1 MTSQLSEMFSLQG
14 KIALITGSTRGIG
27 EELARGFAE
36 AGAKVWVHGRD
47 EASGHALAGELGG
60 RFVKADLS
68 RSEGVRA
75 LADTLIA
82 AESRL
87 DVLVN
92 NAGLE
97 IIMSLDQLDMFAFDL
112 IWQVNVR
119 AAVELTRR
127 LLPLLERSSAG
138 SIINIT
144 SIHQSVPYPNNAA
157 YSMSK
162 AALAMFTKV
171 AALELAP
178 RNIRVNNFAPGA
190 VETDINRDVLDAIGR
205 DKFQE
210 WIPLGRVAMT
220 REMIGPA
227 LFLASN
233 ASSYVT
239 GATLYVDGGYRQNLV
254 RYRPEG

>member
-1 MTSQLSEMFSLQG
+1 MILQPSKLFSLEG

-27 EELARGFAE
+27 EALARGFAA
-36 AGAKVWVHGRD
+36 AGAKVWVHGR
-47 EASGHALAGELGG
+47 EESIGRQLAEELGG
-60 RFVKADLS
+60 HFIEADLS
-68 RSEGVRA
+68 RSEEVRTV
-75 LADTLIA
+75 ADTLIA

-87 DVLVN
+87 DILVN

-97 IIMSLDQLDMFAFDL
+97 IVMPLEEMDMFAFDL

-119 AAVELTRR
+119 AAVELVRL

-144 SIHQSVPYPNNAA
+144 SIHDTVPYPNNAA

-171 AALELAP
+171 VALELAP
-178 RNIRVNNFAPGA
+178 RAIRVNNFAPGA
-190 VETDINRDVLDAIGR
+190 VETEINRDVLDAIGR
-205 DKFQE
+205 DKFRE
-210 WIPLGRVAMT
+210 WIPLGRVAT
-220 REMIGPA
+220 THEMIGPA
-227 LFLASN
+227 LFLASD

-239 GATLYVDGGYRQNLV
+239 GATLYVDGGYQQNLV
-254 RYRPEG
+254 RYRPEQ

>member
-1 MTSQLSEMFSLQG
+1 MIPQPSELFSLQG

-27 EELARGFAE
+27 EELARGFAA

-47 EASGHALAGELGG
+47 ETSGHALATELGG
-60 RFVKADLS
+60 RFVKADLA
-68 RSEGVRA
+68 RSEEVRA
-75 LADTLIA
+75 LADALIA

-97 IIMSLDQLDMFAFDL
+97 IIMSLDQMDMFAFDL

-119 AAVELTRR
+119 AAVELTRL

-144 SIHQSVPYPNNAA
+144 SIHQTVPYPNNAA

-190 VETDINRDVLDAIGR
+190 VETDINRDVLVAIGR
-205 DKFQE
+205 DKFKE

-239 GATLYVDGGYRQNLV
+239 GATLYADGGYRQNLV
-254 RYRPEG
+254 RYRPEE

>member
-1 MTSQLSEMFSLQG
+1 MIPQPSELFSLQD

-27 EELARGFAE
+27 EELARGFAA

-47 EASGHALAGELGG
+47 ETSGHALATELGG
-60 RFVKADLS
+60 RFVKADLA
-68 RSEGVRA
+68 RSEEVRA
-75 LADTLIA
+75 LADALIA

-97 IIMSLDQLDMFAFDL
+97 IIMSLDQMDMFAFDL

-119 AAVELTRR
+119 AAVELTRL

-144 SIHQSVPYPNNAA
+144 SIHQTVPYPNNAA

-205 DKFQE
+205 DKFKE

-239 GATLYVDGGYRQNLV
+239 GATLYADGGYRQNLV
-254 RYRPEG
+254 RYRPEE